1 MLQPH
6 EIFPGAILEYNINFG
21 LRGEQFNWQPKSI
34 NWEAIRDLT
43 DFPAMCKSA
52 YRPIPL
58 TEKIVVEWCGFEKM
72 FSSAIHTL
80 CELTIDKNTSFY
92 FYNWH
97 KEDRQYLSYKGL
109 QIEVLTLHHLQLL
122 VFALTQQ
129 PLKITLP

>member
-1 MLQPH
+1 MIQPH
-6 EIFPGAILEYNINFG
+6 ELFPGAILEYNIG
-21 LRGEQFNWQPKSI
+21 TETEPDWQPTTIDGVDIQWIDGDAEDFNKSH
-34 NWEAIRDLT
+34 
-43 DFPAMCKSA
+43 
-52 YRPIPL
+52 RPIPL
-58 TEKIVVEWCGFEKM
+58 TEQILVEWCGFEKM

-109 QIEVLTLHHLQLL
+109 QIEVLTLHHLQML
-122 VFALTQQ
+122 VQSLTNQ

>member
-6 EIFPGAILEYNINFG
+6 ELFPGAILEYNIGTVDKPDWVTTTIDSYDIGHCESNNAD
-21 LRGEQFNWQPKSI
+21 FNLMH
-34 NWEAIRDLT
+34 RH
-43 DFPAMCKSA
+43 
-52 YRPIPL
+52 IPL
-58 TEKIVVEWCGFEKM
+58 TEKILVEWCGFEKM
-72 FSSAIHTL
+72 FSSVIHTL